1 MIIAVM
7 FFMLFGFEESQNET
21 GRARKILL
29 IVCSPILPV
38 YTLLAKSW
46 TSYKI
51 ETEFHDAENDKDE
64 LKRLTRISNQAHL
77 IEVCTESSLQP
88 LVQLFSIFSGL
99 MEAYSKQENTK
110 WDETVDALLAA
121 DWSVRSA
128 RRHSLSKDLHSIVY
142 SAMQSPRR
150 SGQLLPQLSRE
161 QQP

>member
-46 TSYKI
+46 TTYKI

-121 DWSVRSA
+121 DWSKVCLFHYMAEIMNRI
-128 RRHSLSKDLHSIVY
+128 L
-142 SAMQSPRR
+142 
-150 SGQLLPQLSRE
+150 
-161 QQP
+161 QPPWWP